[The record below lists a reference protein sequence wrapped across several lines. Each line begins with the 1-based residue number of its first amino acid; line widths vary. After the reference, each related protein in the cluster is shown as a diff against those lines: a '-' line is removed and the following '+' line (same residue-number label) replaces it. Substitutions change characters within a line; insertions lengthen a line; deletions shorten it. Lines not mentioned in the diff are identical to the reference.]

1 MLWALSKIKGDI
13 LRVWKKGGKLKH
25 FKRPRNGKY
34 MIEGCYW
41 CSLAFPDPGQ
51 TQPVKNRTCAI
62 ASQCLEVSGGLT
74 SLVSHL
80 SGVSVLCCLMSN
92 ASYILSFKNSL
103 VSNYYTIE
111 LVICQLVIR
120 ICFIMFYNNYIQ
132 LTLEKHGFEFWGS
145 AYMRTW
151 FLRFETIWN
160 NSQTA

>member
-1 MLWALSKIKGDI
+1 ML
-13 LRVWKKGGKLKH
+13 
-25 FKRPRNGKY
+25 
-34 MIEGCYW
+34 
-41 CSLAFPDPGQ
+41 LAFLDPGQ
-51 TQPVKNRTCAI
+51 IWPVKNRTCAI

-103 VSNYYTIE
+103 LSNYYTIE

-132 LTLEKHGFEFWGS
+132 LTLEKHGFEF
-145 AYMRTW
+145 
-151 FLRFETIWN
+151 
-160 NSQTA
+160 